1 MHGRCF
7 CHYQAVTA
15 ATRRADPG
23 KPRLPWEIKKHPPTK
38 PLAKYWVSLRNVS
51 EAGKMGL
58 VSLSTSLF
66 CRILLTR
73 LLTVP
78 WIKFDQQLGEAE
90 TLKPL
95 QQLREGVSH
104 SLLQEYGHS

>member
-1 MHGRCF
+1 
-7 CHYQAVTA
+7 
-15 ATRRADPG
+15 
-23 KPRLPWEIKKHPPTK
+23 
-38 PLAKYWVSLRNVS
+38 
-51 EAGKMGL
+51 MGL